1 MNMSKMIQIR
11 NVPNEIHR
19 SLKIRAAEEG
29 MSLSDFLLKE
39 VAHIINRPSV
49 EEIIE
54 RIKSRGSVKLN
65 KSSAKYVREEREKN

>member
-1 MNMSKMIQIR
+1 MSKMIQIR

-39 VAHIINRPSV
+39 VTHILNRPSV

-54 RIKSRGSVKLN
+54 RIKSRGSEKLTE
-65 KSSAKYVREEREKN
+65 SSAKYVREEREKN